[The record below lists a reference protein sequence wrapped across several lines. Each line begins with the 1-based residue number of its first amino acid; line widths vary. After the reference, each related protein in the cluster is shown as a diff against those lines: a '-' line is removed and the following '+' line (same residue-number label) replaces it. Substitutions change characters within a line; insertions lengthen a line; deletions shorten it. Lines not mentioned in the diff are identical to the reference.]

1 MASNLPGSVRQF
13 GVALRA
19 LLVFTAILGIAYP
32 LVMTGVAQVLFHGNA
47 NGSIVKVDGKNVASD
62 LIGQAYTMDSG
73 KKDSDGKAIMVAD
86 PKWFQTRP
94 SASDYDGAAS
104 GGSNLGPN
112 NADLVAAVGERR
124 KAVAALEGVDPSQV
138 PPDAVTASG
147 SGLDPSI
154 SPAYAALQ
162 VNRVARERG
171 LSADQVKQLVKE
183 NTKGRTLGFL
193 GEPAVNVVTLNNA
206 LAALG

>member
-19 LLVFTAILGIAYP
+19 LLVFTAILGIVYP
-32 LVMTGVAQVLFHGNA
+32 LVMTGVAQALFHSNA
-47 NGSIVKVDGKNVASD
+47 NGSIVKVNGKDVASD
-62 LIGQAYTMDSG
+62 LIGQAYTQDSG
-73 KKDSDGKAIMVAD
+73 KKDDDGNAIMVAD

-94 SASDYDGAAS
+94 SAVDYDGMGSAAS
-104 GGSNLGPN
+104 QYGPN
-112 NADLVAAVGERR
+112 NADLVKLIDERRAAVAE
-124 KAVAALEGVDPSQV
+124 LEGVDPSQV

-147 SGLDPSI
+147 SGLDPAI

-171 LSADQVKQLVKE
+171 IDVATVQQLVKD

-206 LAALG
+206 LAAL

>member
-19 LLVFTAILGIAYP
+19 VLFFTVLLGLAYP
-32 LVMTGVAQVLFHGNA
+32 LVMTGVSQVVFHGNA
-47 NGSIVKVDGKNVASD
+47 NGSIVQVAGKDTGSD
-62 LIGQAYTMDSG
+62 LIGQAYTQDSG
-73 KKDSDGKAIMVAD
+73 KKDADGNAIMVAD

-94 SASDYDGAAS
+94 SAVDYDGKGSSAS
-104 GGSNLGPN
+104 QLGPN
-112 NADLVAAVGERR
+112 NSDLLAMVEERR
-124 KAVAALEGVDPSQV
+124 KTVAALEGVQEAQV

-147 SGLDPSI
+147 SGLDPAI

-171 LSADQVKQLVKE
+171 LDVAKVQQLVKE

-193 GEPAVNVVTLNNA
+193 GEPYVNVVTLNNA
-206 LAALG
+206 LASN

>member
-1 MASNLPGSVRQF
+1 MTSSFRQF
-13 GVALRA
+13 GVAARV
-19 LLVFTAILGIAYP
+19 LLFFTVVLGIVYP
-32 LVMTGVAQVLFHGNA
+32 LVMTGVSQVLFHGNA
-47 NGSIVKVDGKNVASD
+47 NGSIVKVDGKDVGSD

-73 KKDSDGKAIMVAD
+73 KKDADGNAIMVAD

-94 SASDYDGAAS
+94 SASDYDAAAS

-112 NADLVAAVGERR
+112 NADLVAAIDERR

-147 SGLDPSI
+147 SGLDPDI

-171 LSADQVKQLVKE
+171 LPVDKVQQLVKE
-183 NTKGRTLGFL
+183 STEGRTLGFL
-193 GEPAVNVVTLNNA
+193 GEPRVNVVKLNAA
-206 LAALG
+206 LAAL